1 MGEDEVAGYSVER
14 SANPH
19 ARERIGGGEP
29 RLRIL
34 LVDDDAG
41 ALMKIEQ
48 AARDAD
54 MDVVATTNNGE
65 HALDLA
71 RLLQPDV
78 ALIDWDMPH
87 FGGALTA
94 RLMARYAPDVTP
106 VLLRGHE
113 VQEADTTGLKA
124 RFPTIQKVS
133 DPAALREQ
141 LISFH
146 DQHAIGPRISG
157 SGRGT
162 RLP

>member
-1 MGEDEVAGYSVER
+1 
-14 SANPH
+14 
-19 ARERIGGGEP
+19 
-29 RLRIL
+29 
-34 LVDDDAG
+34 
-41 ALMKIEQ
+41 MKIEQ

-54 MDVVATTNNGE
+54 MDVVATTNNGK

-71 RLLQPDV
+71 RLLKPDV

-94 RLMARYAPDVTP
+94 RLMTRYAPGVTP

-124 RFPTIQKVS
+124 RFPTIHKVS
-133 DPAALREQ
+133 DLAALREQ

-146 DQHAIGPRISG
+146 EQYAVGPRISG

-162 RLP
+162 RLR

>member
-1 MGEDEVAGYSVER
+1 MADYSVER
-14 SANPH
+14 SADPQ

-41 ALMKIEQ
+41 ALLKIEQ

-94 RLMARYAPDVTP
+94 RLMTRYAPDVTP

-113 VQEADTTGLKA
+113 VREADTTGLKA

-141 LISFH
+141 LVSFH
-146 DQHAIGPRISG
+146 QQHAVGPRI
-157 SGRGT
+157 
-162 RLP
+162 